1 MTRKPTRRRFL
12 KGAAVT
18 AAVGAVAAPSVV
30 RAEPTVLK
38 MQAAWGGG
46 IFLENA
52 KSYVD
57 RVHAMAGKDL
67 KIDLLSVNSVVK
79 TSQMQDAVHRGVLD
93 AAHYVPAYWY
103 SKSKA
108 ASLFGTGPCFGWSSQ
123 EVLGWIHYG
132 GGQELFDELMT
143 DLDLNVISFFNS
155 PMPAQPLGWFKEE
168 IKDASQMS
176 GLKYRTVGLA
186 ADVLLEMGMSVVQLP
201 GGEIQPAMKS
211 GLIDAAEF
219 NNPTSDRDFGMQ
231 DVSKHYHLA
240 SFHQSQEFF
249 EVTFNKRKYDALPG
263 ELQAVLKYA
272 SEAENSN
279 FYWHNTKRY
288 AEDLEKLRAQG
299 VNVYRTPDSVMVAQ
313 LEAWDKVVDRI
324 SGEDAFFAKVVASQ
338 KQYAKEVMN
347 YLNLNQPGL
356 QAGLQALLRLTRPF
370 RTRKYRTGA
379 ASAAPVSLDPTEPF
393 H

>member
-1 MTRKPTRRRFL
+1 MQPRGDLKMTKQVTRRKFL
-12 KGAAVT
+12 KGSALAATAT
-18 AAVGAVAAPSVV
+18 AAGTIAAPAIV
-30 RAEPTVLK
+30 RAAPVTLK

-57 RVHAMAGKDL
+57 RVNAMAGDAL
-67 KIDLLSVNSVVK
+67 QIDLLPVDSVVK

-103 SKSKA
+103 SKSPV

-123 EVLGWIHYG
+123 EVLGWVHYG
-132 GGQELFDELMT
+132 GGQELFDELMGG
-143 DLDLNVISFFNS
+143 LGLNLVSFFNS
-155 PMPAQPLGWFKEE
+155 PMPAQPMGWFKEE
-168 IKDASQMS
+168 IKDASQLK

-249 EVTFNKRKYDALPG
+249 EVTFNKKKYERLPD
-263 ELQAVLKYA
+263 ELKAILKYA

-279 FYWHNTKRY
+279 FYWNNTLRY
-288 AEDLEKLRAQG
+288 ANDLNTLRDEQG
-299 VNVYRTPDSVMVAQ
+299 VNVYRTPDSVMAAQ
-313 LEAWDKVVDRI
+313 LDAWDIVIARMSEQD
-324 SGEDAFFAKVVASQ
+324 EFFAKVIESQ
-338 KQYAKEVMN
+338 KAYAEKVLG
-347 YLNLNQPGL
+347 YLNLNQPDYKLAYGHY
-356 QAGLQALLRLTRPF
+356 F
-370 RTRKYRTGA
+370 
-379 ASAAPVSLDPTEPF
+379 S
-393 H
+393 

>member
-1 MTRKPTRRRFL
+1 MTKSVDRRKFL
-12 KGAAVT
+12 KGSALGAT
-18 AAVGAVAAPSVV
+18 AAAATLAAPSIA
-30 RAEPTVLK
+30 RAEAVNLK
-38 MQAAWGGG
+38 MQASWGGG

-52 KSYVD
+52 QSYVE
-57 RVHAMAGKDL
+57 RVHAMAGKSL
-67 KIDLLSVNSVVK
+67 KIDLLPVNSVVK

-103 SKSKA
+103 SKSKS

-123 EVLGWIHYG
+123 EVLGWVHYG
-132 GGQELFDELMT
+132 GGQELFDELMAT
-143 DLDLNVISFFNS
+143 LGLNVVSFFNS

-231 DVSKHYHLA
+231 DVSKDYHLA

-249 EVTFNKRKYDALPG
+249 EVTFNKRKYDKLPA
-263 ELQAVLKYA
+263 ELQAILKHA
-272 SEAENSN
+272 SEAESSN
-279 FYWHNTKRY
+279 FYWHNTQRY
-288 AEDLEKLRAQG
+288 AGDLVKLRDQQG
-299 VNVYRTPDSVMVAQ
+299 VRVHRTPDSVMAAQ
-313 LEAWDKVVDRI
+313 LKAWDIVVDRI
-324 SGEDAFFAKVVASQ
+324 SAEDPFFAKVITSQ
-338 KQYAKEVMN
+338 KAYAKDVMN
-347 YLNLNQPGL
+347 YLNLNQPDYKL
-356 QAGLQALLRLTRPF
+356 AYDHYF
-370 RTRKYRTGA
+370 
-379 ASAAPVSLDPTEPF
+379 S
-393 H
+393 